1 MIFPLAHDPPPAPD
15 PPMTKVASEKALLA
29 AVVKKLRAVTPAVQA
44 VFLRDSAATE
54 ARGRLKDAL
63 TAAPFR
69 IAKVVLVGGEPVSD
83 GAGGHVHVQ
92 NEALDVPVAVS
103 LVIDAPPEGLRVRAY
118 PPPERPA
125 NSGYLVVSGPAL
137 WGFQVGR

>member
-1 MIFPLAHDPPPAPD
+1 MIISLSPEAPLPPD
-15 PPMTKVASEKALLA
+15 PPLAKVASAEALVA
-29 AVVKKLRAVTPAVQA
+29 AVVQKLRATTPAVHS
-44 VFLRDSAATE
+44 VFLRDS
-54 ARGRLKDAL
+54 RGIVPLRDAL

-69 IAKVVLVGGEPVSD
+69 IAKVILVGGEPVSD

-92 NEALDVPVAVS
+92 NEALDGPVAVS

-118 PPPERPA
+118 APPERPA
-125 NSGYLVVSGPAL
+125 TSGSLVVNGPAL